1 MCNILVYVHRSE
13 EEMLEQQSK
22 LKEMIF
28 LRDLHFG
35 FLPNDCEDEFDDC
48 FDRIATVKTFYSK
61 TNISVPTFIYD
72 AHIFE
77 PLFIALYLKNG

>member
-1 MCNILVYVHRSE
+1 
-13 EEMLEQQSK
+13 MLEQQSK

-48 FDRIATVKTFYSK
+48 FDRIATVKTFY
-61 TNISVPTFIYD
+61 F
-72 AHIFE
+72 
-77 PLFIALYLKNG
+77 KN